1 MPRQN
6 KVLMSEARKSLQGR
20 WGIAVAISAIFM
32 AISIGASSIPGAGW
46 IASLIISGPL
56 IVGLNKIFLEIS
68 RGRQVELDI
77 LFDGFSI
84 FSTSLISYL
93 LILLYVILWTLLLIV
108 PGIIAMISYSMT
120 YFIISE
126 QVNIKPA
133 DALRKSKMMM
143 QGNKMQFFLLCCRFI
158 GWFIVGILSAGI
170 GFLWIIPYFMTSMAH
185 FYDDVKQK
193 EQIQTTN

>member
-1 MPRQN
+1 MPKQN
-6 KVLMSEARKSLQGR
+6 KVLMLEARKSLQGK

-32 AISIGASSIPGAGW
+32 AITIGAGSIPGAGW
-46 IASLIISGPL
+46 IANLIISGPL
-56 IVGLNKIFLEIS
+56 IVGLNKIFLDVS

-108 PGIIAMISYSMT
+108 PGIIAAISYSMT

-126 QVNIKPA
+126 QGNISPA
-133 DALRKSKMMM
+133 DALRQSKKMM
-143 QGNKMQFFLLCCRFI
+143 QGNKMRFFLLCCRFI
-158 GWFIVGILSAGI
+158 GWFLVGILSAGI
-170 GFLWIIPYFMTSMAH
+170 GFLWIMPYFMTSIAH
-185 FYDDVKQK
+185 FYDDLKQK
-193 EQIQTTN
+193 QQILPAN